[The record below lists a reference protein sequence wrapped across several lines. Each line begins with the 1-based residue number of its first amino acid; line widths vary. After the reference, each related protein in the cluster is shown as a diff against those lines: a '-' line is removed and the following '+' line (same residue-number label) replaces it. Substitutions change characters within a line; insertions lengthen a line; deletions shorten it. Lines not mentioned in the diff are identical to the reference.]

1 MELLDLDGVIEK
13 GVFEIPSYQRGYA
26 WQMRQL
32 KDFWNDLEHVSKLGN
47 QFHYMHSLTLRE
59 LENEFEN
66 SAFEIIDGQQ
76 RLATSLILL
85 GLLAKTTQNKDPK
98 YSLINLEPIL
108 SYKYYGLSEAF
119 RAITE
124 EEKDLEAFKTS
135 FYAKNLIEAYA
146 FFKEKISDTPIETL
160 EKMFDALIKKMLFSV
175 VGLNDS
181 RIDPFSSF
189 ETINNRGKDLSTLEL
204 LKNRL
209 HFVAHKI
216 CEGKKLEKLQQEI
229 NDTYTLIYHDLRQF
243 EDDHLEGFLKH
254 FVAYYYGEKGDFKKR
269 LLEMEFNAHKRYT
282 DNTNFNDEYEK
293 IDELLLYLSYSSK
306 VWYFL
311 HTLDDE
317 ELRIEITP
325 KMRGLLDKMRRLNA
339 LNDNA
344 FLPLLLSL
352 LTIQRAGKSANEQP
366 YTTKELEG
374 LLEHLERF
382 GFLIYV
388 VAGKNTAKNEWIE
401 LAFKAIQAY
410 RFWGDKITIENLPT
424 LEENFFNRQGNSA
437 LELLEESI
445 HSLKNTEKWYKW
457 GKALNYLLYEYELH
471 HNPETTLNFDGS
483 IESIE
488 HILPQNPDQGYS
500 AKEKNWAKNPNI
512 VHALGNLLLMAK
524 NANSSLSNKPFDEKR
539 KEYLKG
545 SYSEKEVAKNA
556 SFGVEQIKERSE
568 KLLDFLIARYRIAEL
583 VDESTIKAF
592 KNALLKTL
600 DDASLKNKGS
610 IFSASNH
617 NKEEQAMLK
626 R

>member
-1 MELLDLDGVIEK
+1 MKLLDLNGVIEK

-26 WQMRQL
+26 WQIKQL
-32 KDFWNDLEHVSKLGN
+32 KDFWNDLEHVSKLGDK
-47 QFHYMHSLTLRE
+47 FHYMHSLTLRKS
-59 LENEFEN
+59 ENEFES

-85 GLLAKTTQNKDPK
+85 GLLAKITQNKDKK
-98 YSLINLEPIL
+98 YSSINLEPIL

-135 FYAKNLIEAYA
+135 FYAKNLINAYA

-160 EKMFDALIKKMLFSV
+160 ERMFDALITKMLFSV
-175 VGLNDS
+175 VELNDN

-204 LKNRL
+204 FKNRL
-209 HFVAHKI
+209 HFVVHKI
-216 CEGKKLEKLQQEI
+216 CDGKKLENLQNEI
-229 NDTYTLIYHDLRQF
+229 NDTYTIIYYDLRQF
-243 EDDHLEGFLKH
+243 KDDHLEGFLKH

-282 DNTNFNDEYEK
+282 DNTNFDDEYER
-293 IDELLLYLSYSSK
+293 IDHLLFYLSYSSK
-306 VWYFL
+306 VWNFL
-311 HTLDDE
+311 HTLDEKSIALIFDDDKKLE
-317 ELRIEITP
+317 IEITP

-339 LNDNA
+339 LSDNA

-352 LTIQRAGKSANEQP
+352 LTIQLVGRSANEQP
-366 YTTKELEG
+366 YTTKELES
-374 LLEHLERF
+374 LLEYLERF
-382 GFLIYV
+382 GFLIYG

-401 LAFKAIQAY
+401 LAFKAFRAY
-410 RFWGDKITIENLPT
+410 RYGEGNIVIEDLPT
-424 LEENFFNRQGNSA
+424 LEKNFFKGEHSG
-437 LELLEESI
+437 LELLEETI
-445 HSLKNTEKWYKW
+445 HSKKNTEKWYQW

-488 HILPQNPDQGYS
+488 HILPQKPNQGYS
-500 AKEKNWAKNPNI
+500 AKEKNWAKNPHI
-512 VHALGNLLLMAK
+512 VHALGNLLLISK

-556 SFGVEQIKERSE
+556 SFGIVEIQERSE

-583 VDESTIKAF
+583 VGESAIKAF
-592 KNALLKTL
+592 KNALLK
-600 DDASLKNKGS
+600 DIK
-610 IFSASNH
+610 
-617 NKEEQAMLK
+617 
-626 R
+626 

>member
-1 MELLDLDGVIEK
+1 
-13 GVFEIPSYQRGYA
+13 
-26 WQMRQL
+26 
-32 KDFWNDLEHVSKLGN
+32 
-47 QFHYMHSLTLRE
+47 MHSLTLRE
-59 LENEFEN
+59 LENEFES

-85 GLLAKTTQNKDPK
+85 GLLAKITQNKDPK

-124 EEKDLEAFKTS
+124 EEDLEKFKTS
-135 FYAKNLIEAYA
+135 FYAKNLIDAYE
-146 FFKEKISDTPIETL
+146 FFQEKISDTPVGTL

-175 VGLNDS
+175 VELNDS

-216 CEGKKLEKLQQEI
+216 CDEEDLENLQNEI
-229 NDTYTLIYHDLRQF
+229 NDTYTRIYYDLRHF
-243 EDDHLEGFLKH
+243 KDDHLESFLKH

-282 DNTNFNDEYEK
+282 DNTNFDDEYER
-293 IDELLLYLSYSSK
+293 IDDLLFYLSYSSK
-306 VWYFL
+306 VWHFL
-311 HTLDDE
+311 HTLDEKSIALIVDDNRKLE
-317 ELRIEITP
+317 MEITP
-325 KMRGLLDKMRRLNA
+325 KMRNLLEKMRRLNA
-339 LNDNA
+339 LSDNA

-366 YTTKELEG
+366 YTTQELES
-374 LLEHLERF
+374 LLEYLERF
-382 GFLIYV
+382 GFLIYG

-401 LAFKAIQAY
+401 LAFEAFKAY
-410 RFWGDKITIENLPT
+410 RYGEENIAIEDLPT
-424 LEENFFNRQGNSA
+424 LEKSFFNRQGNSG

-445 HSLKNTEKWYKW
+445 HSKKNTEKWYQW

-471 HNPETTLNFDGS
+471 HNPETTLNFDSS

-488 HILPQNPDQGYS
+488 HILPQKPDQGYS
-500 AKEKNWAKNPNI
+500 AKEKSWAKNPHI
-512 VHALGNLLLMAK
+512 VHALGNLLLIAK

-539 KEYLKG
+539 KAYLKG

-556 SFGVEQIKERSE
+556 SFGVVEIQERSE
-568 KLLDFLIARYRIAEL
+568 KLLDFLIARYNIAEL
-583 VDESTIKAF
+583 VGESAIKAF
-592 KNALLKTL
+592 KNALLKE
-600 DDASLKNKGS
+600 
-610 IFSASNH
+610 I
-617 NKEEQAMLK
+617 

>member
-124 EEKDLEAFKTS
+124 EEKDFEAFKTS
-135 FYAKNLIEAYA
+135 FYAKNLIDAYT
-146 FFKEKISDTPIETL
+146 FFQEKISDTPIETL

-175 VGLNDS
+175 VGLNDN

-216 CEGKKLEKLQQEI
+216 CDGKKLEKLQQEI

-282 DNTNFNDEYEK
+282 DNTNFNEEYEK
-293 IDELLLYLSYSSK
+293 IDDLLFYLSYSSK
-306 VWYFL
+306 VWNFL
-311 HTLDDE
+311 HTLDEKSIALIVDDNKKLE
-317 ELRIEITP
+317 IEITP
-325 KMRGLLDKMRRLNA
+325 KMRGLLEKMRRLNA
-339 LNDNA
+339 LSENA

-382 GFLIYV
+382 GFLIYG

-424 LEENFFNRQGNSA
+424 LEKNFFNRQGNSA
-437 LELLEESI
+437 LELLEENI

-457 GKALNYLLYEYELH
+457 GKALNYLLYEYELC

-500 AKEKNWAKNPNI
+500 AKEKSWAKNPHV
-512 VHALGNLLLMAK
+512 VHALGNLLLIPK

-539 KEYLKG
+539 KQYLKG

-568 KLLDFLIARYRIAEL
+568 KLLDFLIAHYRIAEL
-583 VDESTIKAF
+583 VGESTIKAF
-592 KNALLKTL
+592 RNALLK
-600 DDASLKNKGS
+600 DIK
-610 IFSASNH
+610 
-617 NKEEQAMLK
+617 
-626 R
+626 

>member
-1 MELLDLDGVIEK
+1 MKLLDLDGVIEK

-26 WQMRQL
+26 WQERQL
-32 KDFWNDLEHVSKLGN
+32 KDFWNDLEHVSKLGDK
-47 QFHYMHSLTLRE
+47 FHYMHSLTLRE

-66 SAFEIIDGQQ
+66 STFEIIDGQQ

-124 EEKDLEAFKTS
+124 EENDLEAFKTS

-146 FFKEKISDTPIETL
+146 FFKEKISGTPIETL

-175 VGLNDS
+175 VGLNDN

-216 CEGKKLEKLQQEI
+216 CDGKKLEKLQQEI
-229 NDTYTLIYHDLRQF
+229 NNTYTLIYHDLRQF
-243 EDDHLEGFLKH
+243 KDDHLEGFLKH

-282 DNTNFNDEYEK
+282 NNTNFNDEYEK
-293 IDELLLYLSYSSK
+293 IDDLLFYLSYSSK
-306 VWYFL
+306 VWHFL
-311 HTLDDE
+311 HTLDEKSIALIFDDNRKLE
-317 ELRIEITP
+317 MEITP
-325 KMRGLLDKMRRLNA
+325 KMRNLLDKMRRLNA
-339 LNDNA
+339 LSDNA

-366 YTTKELEG
+366 YTTQELEG
-374 LLEHLERF
+374 LLEYLERF
-382 GFLIYV
+382 GFLVYG

-401 LAFKAIQAY
+401 LAFKAFRAY
-410 RFWGDKITIENLPT
+410 RYGEENIVIEKLPT
-424 LEENFFNRQGNSA
+424 LEKSFFNRQGNSA
-437 LELLEESI
+437 LELLEENI
-445 HSLKNTEKWYKW
+445 HSKKNTEKWYQW

-471 HNPETTLNFDGS
+471 HNPETTLNFDSS

-500 AKEKNWAKNPNI
+500 AKEKSWAKNPHI
-512 VHALGNLLLMAK
+512 VHALGNLLLIPK
-524 NANSSLSNKPFDEKR
+524 NANSSLSNKPFEEKR
-539 KEYLKG
+539 KQYLKG

-568 KLLDFLIARYRIAEL
+568 RLLDFLIARYRIAEL
-583 VDESTIKAF
+583 VDGSAIKAF
-592 KNALLKTL
+592 KNALLK
-600 DDASLKNKGS
+600 D
-610 IFSASNH
+610 I
-617 NKEEQAMLK
+617 E
-626 R
+626 

>member
-26 WQMRQL
+26 WQKEQL

-59 LENEFEN
+59 SENEFES

-98 YSLINLEPIL
+98 YSSINLESVL

-135 FYAKNLIEAYA
+135 FYAKNLIKAYE
-146 FFKEKISDTPIETL
+146 FFKEEISDTPVGTL

-175 VGLNDS
+175 AELNDN

-216 CEGKKLEKLQQEI
+216 CDEGDLENLQNEI
-229 NDTYTLIYHDLRQF
+229 NDTYTRIYYDLRHF
-243 EDDHLEGFLKH
+243 KDDHLEGFLKH
-254 FVAYYYGEKGDFKKR
+254 FVAYYYGEKRDFKER
-269 LLEMEFNAHKRYT
+269 LLNTAFDAHKKY
-282 DNTNFNDEYEK
+282 DDLYDEYEK
-293 IDELLLYLSYSSK
+293 INDLLLHLSYSSK

-339 LNDNA
+339 LSENA

-352 LTIQRAGKSANEQP
+352 LTIQLAVRSGSERH

-374 LLEHLERF
+374 LLEYLERF
-382 GFLIYV
+382 GFLIYG

-401 LAFKAIQAY
+401 SAFEAFKAY
-410 RFWGDKITIENLPT
+410 KLWEDKITIEDLPT
-424 LEENFFNRQGNSA
+424 LEKNFFKEKHSG
-437 LELLEESI
+437 LELLEEYI
-445 HSLKNTEKWYKW
+445 HSKKNTEKWYKW
-457 GKALNYLLYEYELH
+457 GKTLNYLLYEYELH
-471 HNPETTLNFDGS
+471 HNPETTLNFDSS

-488 HILPQNPDQGYS
+488 HILPQKPDQGYS
-500 AKEKNWAKNPNI
+500 AKEKSWAKNPHV
-512 VHALGNLLLMAK
+512 VHALGNLLLISK
-524 NANSSLSNKPFDEKR
+524 NANSSLSNKPFEEKR
-539 KEYLKG
+539 KAYLKG

-556 SFGVEQIKERSE
+556 SFGITEIQQRSE

-583 VDESTIKAF
+583 VGENEIKDF
-592 KNALLKTL
+592 KNALLK
-600 DDASLKNKGS
+600 DIK
-610 IFSASNH
+610 
-617 NKEEQAMLK
+617 
-626 R
+626 

>member
-1 MELLDLDGVIEK
+1 MELLNLDGVIEK

-26 WQMRQL
+26 CQERQL
-32 KDFWNDLEHVSKLGN
+32 KDFWNDLEHVSKLGDK
-47 QFHYMHSLTLRE
+47 FHYMHSLTLRE
-59 LENEFEN
+59 LENEFES

-85 GLLAKTTQNKDPK
+85 GLLAKITQNKDPK

-135 FYAKNLIEAYA
+135 FYAKNLIDAYT
-146 FFKEKISDTPIETL
+146 FFKEKISDTPIEAL

-175 VGLNDS
+175 VELNDS

-216 CEGKKLEKLQQEI
+216 CDEEDLENLQNEI
-229 NDTYTLIYHDLRQF
+229 NDTYTRIYHDLRQF
-243 EDDHLEGFLKH
+243 EDAHLESFLKH

-293 IDELLLYLSYSSK
+293 IDDLLFYLSYSSK
-306 VWYFL
+306 VWNFL
-311 HTLDDE
+311 HTLDEKSIALIVDDNRKLE
-317 ELRIEITP
+317 MEITP
-325 KMRGLLDKMRRLNA
+325 KTHGLLDKMRRLNA
-339 LNDNA
+339 LSDNA
-344 FLPLLLSL
+344 FLHLLLSL
-352 LTIQRAGKSANEQP
+352 LTIQLVGKSANEQP

-374 LLEHLERF
+374 LLEYLERF
-382 GFLIYV
+382 GFLIYG

-401 LAFKAIQAY
+401 LAFEAFRAFRYGEENTAIE
-410 RFWGDKITIENLPT
+410 KLPT
-424 LEENFFNRQGNSA
+424 LEKSFFNRQGNSG

-445 HSLKNTEKWYKW
+445 HSKKNTEKWYQW

-471 HNPETTLNFDGS
+471 HNPETTLNFDSS

-488 HILPQNPDQGYS
+488 HILPQKPDQGYS
-500 AKEKNWAKNPNI
+500 AKEKSWAKNPHI
-512 VHALGNLLLMAK
+512 VHALGNLLLIPK
-524 NANSSLSNKPFDEKR
+524 NANSSLSNKPFEEKR

-556 SFGVEQIKERSE
+556 SFGVVQIKERSE
-568 KLLDFLIARYRIAEL
+568 KLLDFLIAHYNIAEL
-583 VDESTIKAF
+583 VGESEIKDF
-592 KNALLKTL
+592 KNALLK
-600 DDASLKNKGS
+600 D
-610 IFSASNH
+610 I
-617 NKEEQAMLK
+617 E
-626 R
+626 

>member
-1 MELLDLDGVIEK
+1 MELLNLDGVIEK

-26 WQMRQL
+26 WQERQL

-59 LENEFEN
+59 SENEFES

-85 GLLAKTTQNKDPK
+85 GLLAKITQNKDKK

-124 EEKDLEAFKTS
+124 EEKDLERFQTS
-135 FYAKNLIEAYA
+135 FYAKNLIDAYA
-146 FFKEKISDTPIETL
+146 FFKEKISDTPVGTL

-175 VGLNDS
+175 VGLNDN

-204 LKNRL
+204 FKNRL
-209 HFVAHKI
+209 HFVVHKI
-216 CEGKKLEKLQQEI
+216 CDGKKLEKLQQEI
-229 NDTYTLIYHDLRQF
+229 NDTYTRIYHDLRHF
-243 EDDHLEGFLKH
+243 KDDHLEGFLKH

-282 DNTNFNDEYEK
+282 DNTNFDDEYER
-293 IDELLLYLSYSSK
+293 IDHLLFYLSYSSK
-306 VWYFL
+306 VWNFL
-311 HTLDDE
+311 HTLDEKSIALIVDDNKKLE
-317 ELRIEITP
+317 MEITP
-325 KMRGLLDKMRRLNA
+325 KMRVLLDKMRRLNA
-339 LNDNA
+339 LSDNA

-352 LTIQRAGKSANEQP
+352 LTIQRAGKSTNEQP

-374 LLEHLERF
+374 LLEYLERF
-382 GFLIYV
+382 GFLIYG
-388 VAGKNTAKNEWIE
+388 VAGKNTPKNEWIE
-401 LAFKAIQAY
+401 LAFEAFRAFRYGEENIV
-410 RFWGDKITIENLPT
+410 IEDLPT
-424 LEENFFNRQGNSA
+424 LEKNFFKGEHSG
-437 LELLEESI
+437 LELLEENI
-445 HSLKNTEKWYKW
+445 HSKKNTEKWYGW

-471 HNPETTLNFDGS
+471 HNPETTLNFDSS

-488 HILPQNPDQGYS
+488 HILPQKPDQGYS

-512 VHALGNLLLMAK
+512 VHALGNLLLIPK

-539 KEYLKG
+539 KAYLKG

-556 SFGVEQIKERSE
+556 SFGVVEIQERSE

-583 VDESTIKAF
+583 VGESAIKAF
-592 KNALLKTL
+592 KNALLKEI
-600 DDASLKNKGS
+600 K
-610 IFSASNH
+610 
-617 NKEEQAMLK
+617 
-626 R
+626 